1 MGRTLADNDNLVDAN
16 QLLVVRANQLAG
28 GNDPDDGLEIVILQ
42 PTFDRHYLAIIY
54 LVQVEMRNTVAINP
68 GIFTEEMVL
77 TSLYEY
83 QRVLRWRDF

>member
-1 MGRTLADNDNLVDAN
+1 MALMIRLINTDH
-16 QLLVVRANQLAG
+16 LLVVWTDQLAS